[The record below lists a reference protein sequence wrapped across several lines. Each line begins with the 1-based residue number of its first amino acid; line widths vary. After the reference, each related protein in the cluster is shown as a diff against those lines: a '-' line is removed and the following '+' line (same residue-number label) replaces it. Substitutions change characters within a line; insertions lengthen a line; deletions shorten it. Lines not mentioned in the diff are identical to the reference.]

1 MLFDYAA
8 FVEELRGHEN
18 PEKRKIMER
27 WAKISSA
34 QSIEEE
40 PYYAYLSKFK
50 LDDLSFKVP
59 EELSDDFDW
68 HLLFQ
73 LVAGSFS
80 SDYQLCYPNPDDSDE
95 FDSENEL
102 PELYIT
108 VTSGNASV
116 TKTLSELWSFQILR
130 LFEIYIEEQMNLH
143 ALKCEDKQEEDAI
156 DMERE
161 MRLKKF
167 HSRKREYLLSRNTL
181 KQRITRKRL
190 LDSVD

>member
-8 FVEELRGHEN
+8 FIEELRGHEN

-50 LDDLSFKVP
+50 SDDLSFKVP

-80 SDYQLCYPNPDDSDE
+80 SDYQLSYPNPDDSDE
-95 FDSENEL
+95 FASENEL

-116 TKTLSELWSFQILR
+116 TKTLSNLWSFQVLR

-143 ALKCEDKQEEDAI
+143 ALKCGDKQEEDAI

-161 MRLKKF
+161 LRLRKF
-167 HSRKREYLLSRNTL
+167 NFRKREYLLSRNTL
-181 KQRITRKRL
+181 TQRITRKRL